1 MAKGS
6 TFHSPKAEVTQKE
19 RRSRRRRSLCGIV
32 LAGGEGK
39 RLQPFIKSLGK
50 GTLPKQYVNFI
61 GNRSMLE
68 HTLHRAEKLMPP
80 ARVFTVITEPI

>member
-1 MAKGS
+1 MLKEGNFVAKGS
-6 TFHSPKAEVTQKE
+6 TFHSPKAEVTQNSVGHDDE
-19 RRSRRRRSLCGIV
+19 VFCGIV

-50 GTLPKQYVNFI
+50 GTLPKQYVNFV

-68 HTLHRAEKLMPP
+68 HTLDRVERLMPS
-80 ARVFTVITEPI
+80 A

>member
-1 MAKGS
+1 MSKE
-6 TFHSPKAEVTQKE
+6 TFHFPMADLTPNGIGHNDDEVF
-19 RRSRRRRSLCGIV
+19 CGIV

-68 HTLHRAEKLMPP
+68 HTLKRAEKLMPLG
-80 ARVFTVITEPI
+80 ARGYGYY